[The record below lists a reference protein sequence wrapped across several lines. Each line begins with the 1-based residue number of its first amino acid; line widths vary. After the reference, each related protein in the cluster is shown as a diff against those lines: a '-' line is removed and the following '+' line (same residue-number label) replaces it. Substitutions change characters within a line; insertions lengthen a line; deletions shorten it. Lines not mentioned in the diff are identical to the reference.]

1 MHACMCTCV
10 YVYVCICLHACFYVH
25 ARLHARQHACVRAC
39 VSVHVYVQYMHT
51 PKCRR
56 WFLFPCQL
64 VYDVQDGGGCFHL
77 IAVNAESMSKEE
89 REKYQIMGTELPPS
103 Q

>member
-1 MHACMCTCV
+1 MCMYVRTCT
-10 YVYVCICLHACFYVH
+10 
-25 ARLHARQHACVRAC
+25 RQQAVAGL
-39 VSVHVYVQYMHT
+39 
-51 PKCRR
+51 
-56 WFLFPCQL
+56 LFPLQL